1 MMTVVPILA
10 AASARGESGL
20 GIRELSRDTGCT
32 LRALRHYESLG
43 LLDASRTRAGARRYS
58 PDQRRRAAMIAGL
71 RRLGMPLAEIRAA
84 LSHERGENE
93 RHAAIV
99 GFLERQT
106 AETEGRLEALR
117 TMRQAVDSLG
127 LTAAA
132 LNAGQPVRRLR
143 HAG

>member
-1 MMTVVPILA
+1 MAVVSIRA
-10 AASARGESGL
+10 TMEAREAGGL
-20 GIRELSRDTGCT
+20 GIRELSRHTGCT

-43 LLDASRTRAGARRYS
+43 LLDASRTKAGARRYS

-84 LSHERGENE
+84 LSYEQGESE
-93 RHAAIV
+93 QRAAIV
-99 GFLERQT
+99 DFIERQT
-106 AETEGRLEALR
+106 AETEGRLQALR
-117 TMRQAVDSLG
+117 EMRQAVDSLG

-132 LNAGQPVRRLR
+132 LNAGQPARRLR